1 MYFPDRF
8 PLERCLRHNGTGL
21 DHLAIRIEEI
31 NNQSISVYGINK
43 DRWTADGFIALPDEK
58 VCRILFPFLK
68 KSVSLYWIIVVKA
81 FDYFYL
87 RTF

>member
-1 MYFPDRF
+1 M
-8 PLERCLRHNGTGL
+8 RHNGTGL

-58 VCRILFPFLK
+58 VCRIILSFLK
-68 KSVSLYWIIVVKA
+68 KSVSFTRIL
-81 FDYFYL
+81 DYCC
-87 RTF
+87 